1 LLEHYRFVGVSE
13 PGVNAIV
20 FPELSDGQKRYVQR
34 GDDAHVMD
42 GEPESLP
49 TVVSAYHGQVSNGG
63 ATVVCPIDRFD
74 DVSAWSDV
82 QEVLRV
88 VMHVPCGATV
98 DDEVNQLRWVSAAE
112 GVGSAE
118 ECATPAL

>member
-1 LLEHYRFVGVSE
+1 
-13 PGVNAIV
+13 
-20 FPELSDGQKRYVQR
+20 
-34 GDDAHVMD
+34 
-42 GEPESLP
+42 
-49 TVVSAYHGQVSNGG
+49 
-63 ATVVCPIDRFD
+63 VVCPIDPFD
-74 DVSAWSDV
+74 DVCAWSDV

-88 VMHVPCGATV
+88 VMHVPSGATV